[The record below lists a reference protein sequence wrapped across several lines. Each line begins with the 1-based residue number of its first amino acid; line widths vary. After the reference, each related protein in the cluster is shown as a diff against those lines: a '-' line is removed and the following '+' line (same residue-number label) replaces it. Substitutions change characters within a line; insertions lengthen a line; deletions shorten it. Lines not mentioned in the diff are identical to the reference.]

1 MQQLNKILAFLLCSL
16 LINTAKA
23 QFLMDIVDTTKE
35 TGRGI
40 LNIYK
45 NFNHLQVSSY
55 LQPQFQIAQEKGI
68 NTFEGSNFNLAILAT
83 PTTANASLSS
93 NKST

>member
-1 MQQLNKILAFLLCSL
+1 MQQLNKILAFLLCS

-55 LQPQFQIAQEKGI
+55 LQPQFQIAQEKSI
-68 NTFEGSNFNLAILAT
+68 NSFE
-83 PTTANASLSS
+83 
-93 NKST
+93 